1 MALRSDRTTAA
12 GRTSLPALSFSN
24 PMSPTEPQ
32 APTGPRVSVILVGYN
47 QAAALRRAIE
57 ALERS
62 EKREQLEILVVDCA
76 SSDET
81 PSLDEHYPSLTLL
94 RLPQHFGAT
103 KALNIGTRTA
113 RGELLCFLSPDV
125 EVAPDTITQ
134 LMENLESAG
143 DTAAVCPL
151 LVAPDGKPVWR
162 ILPLPVRDVLARICA
177 GGDPPFTPL
186 PDLTQESV
194 AVAYPGRDA
203 VLVRRHFITGM
214 NYFDERLGE
223 YWADADLALQIRRS
237 GKKIRVYPRIHA
249 TWHATPAPEPR
260 DTLHTSD
267 RIVGAAVLLGKHK
280 GFLAGA
286 GFRLVATLKALASF
300 NFPLFFALLNG
311 RKMDASQAG

>member
-12 GRTSLPALSFSN
+12 AKTSLPALSFSD

-32 APTGPRVSVILVGYN
+32 APTAPRVSVILVSHN

-62 EKREQLEILVVDCA
+62 ENREQLEILVVDCA

-113 RGELLCFLSPDV
+113 RGELLLFLSPDV
-125 EVAPDTITQ
+125 EVASDTIAR
-134 LMENLESAG
+134 LVESLESAG
-143 DTAAVCPL
+143 DAAAVCPL
-151 LVAPDGKPVWR
+151 LATPDGKPVWR
-162 ILPLPVRDVLARICA
+162 VLPLPARDVLARICA
-177 GGDPPFTPL
+177 GDDPPFTPL

-203 VLVRRHFITGM
+203 VLVRKQFIAGM

-237 GKKIRVYPRIHA
+237 GKRIRVYLRIQA
-249 TWHATPAPEPR
+249 IWHATPAREPR
-260 DTLHTSD
+260 DTLRTSD
-267 RIVGAAVLLGKHK
+267 RIVGAAVLLGKHE
-280 GFLAGA
+280 GFFAGA
-286 GFRLVATLKALASF
+286 GFRLIATLKALASL
-300 NFPLFFALLNG
+300 NFSLFFALLNG